1 MERRTFLALLALP
14 AVAQVLAACG
24 DDDPPSTKGR
34 RSSLKSSSA
43 RVTNGTDPAAAAGA
57 VNAFAADLYEQLV
70 TADPDAN
77 LVFSPASIAIALTM
91 ASAGA
96 RGRTLDEMDGVL
108 YITDTNA
115 IHQSM
120 NGLAAV
126 LAAANKSKDMT
137 PEGGSGVQTV
147 QVNIANSLWGQ
158 LGLTFEPAF
167 LDLLAAQYGAG
178 METVDYVT
186 DPDGARVAINAWVSD
201 ATEQRIPELLT
212 DGAITTETLLTLVN
226 AVYLKA
232 AWAQEFFESATT
244 SSTFTTSKGAAKKVP
259 MMHRGGDIAYATGDG
274 WQAIELDYVFG
285 DLGMV
290 LAVGD
295 TPDSVLPDGPAVFGQ
310 LSSTLVDVSLPKF
323 DHQTTTALAKVLQ
336 AMGMTTPFGDSA
348 DFSGMTKEA
357 ALFISGVVHQANI
370 TVDEKGTEAAA
381 ATAITMAGTAAPEQ
395 PPIEVRFDR
404 PFTYWLREKSTN
416 AILFMGRVNDPTG

>member
-14 AVAQVLAACG
+14 AVTQFLAACG

-34 RSSLKSSSA
+34 RSSLKSSAA
-43 RVTNGTDPAAAAGA
+43 RVATGTDPTAAAAA

-70 TADPDAN
+70 TTDPDAN

-96 RGRTLDEMDGVL
+96 KGQTLAEMDGVL
-108 YITDTNA
+108 HITDGSA
-115 IHQSM
+115 IHRSM
-120 NGLAAV
+120 NGLTAAF
-126 LAAANKSKDMT
+126 AAANKSKDMT

-147 QVNIANSLWGQ
+147 QVSIANSLWGQ
-158 LGLTFEPAF
+158 LGLTFEPTF
-167 LDLLAAQYGAG
+167 LDLLAAEYGAG
-178 METVDYVT
+178 METVDYAT
-186 DPDGARVAINAWVSD
+186 DADGARVAINAWVSD
-201 ATEQRIPELLT
+201 ATEQRIPELLS
-212 DGAITTETLLTLVN
+212 DGAITAETLLTLVN

-232 AWAQEFFESATT
+232 AWAQEFYESATT

-259 MMHRGGDIAYATGDG
+259 MMHRGGDLAYATGDG
-274 WQAIELDYVFG
+274 WQAVELDYVFG

-295 TPDSVLPDGPAVFGQ
+295 TPDSVLPDGPTLFGQ
-310 LSSTLVDVSLPKF
+310 LSPTLVEVSLPKF
-323 DHQTTTALAKVLQ
+323 DHASTISLGEILQT
-336 AMGMTTPFGDSA
+336 MGMTTPFGGSA
-348 DFSGMTKEA
+348 DFSGMTDDA
-357 ALFISGVVHQANI
+357 ALFIGGVVHQANI

-381 ATAITMAGTAAPEQ
+381 ATAITLAGSAAPEQ

-404 PFTYWLREKSTN
+404 PFTYWLREESTN